1 MMNKFFLSFQADDVT
16 PVFCGAVPAW
26 ATHAVAEILQERREA
41 RDEDRPE
48 TQIVLTC
55 LGGQVTVQET
65 VRLVSV
71 RTSSR
76 EVTLGSRTL

>member
-1 MMNKFFLSFQADDVT
+1 MNKFFLSFDLDGVT
-16 PVFCGAVPAW
+16 PNFCGAVPAW
-26 ATHAVAEILQERREA
+26 ATTAVAQLEQERREA

-48 TQIVLTC
+48 SLVTLTC
-55 LGGQVTVQET
+55 LGGQVRVEER
-65 VRLVSV
+65 VRVTTL